1 MKPLTVWV
9 PALGEKYNF
18 TLEAFGGWSGLFLIN
33 LKTPKLVTVKSIKIW
48 PFKNLRCTL
57 LLLKIKKYFFYKNF
71 KKINKNKFSK

>member
-57 LLLKIKKYFFYKNF
+57 LKFVED
-71 KKINKNKFSK
+71 KKIFFL